1 MGGVNGWVA
10 MHSLNA
16 WAECSS
22 RGGLWAVNQFVSDGV
37 QARSV
42 AGNVG
47 SFGLVALDAPV
58 GVFVGSF

>member
-1 MGGVNGWVA
+1 